1 MKNTVTTLI
10 ISSLLSSLSFF
21 ADADA
26 DAPAGVRP
34 CCAFGTNLKTEVGGI
49 PVPFVL
55 VENVM
60 NIKDLGVHIY
70 NDGSQGIASSLM
82 GLGDESNGIF
92 YSEKEGFL
100 DSAHIRD
107 TADFT
112 YYLYGEFYKHLGSDY
127 KVMLSPELKTRII
140 QLHPTYQ
147 EYTQV
152 ERQKISIE
160 LAALTSYRLAQWH
173 EIAQWFGME
182 SVGGF
187 KEYASAFSPEDL
199 YSNMLG
205 ALLASDVISVNPNL
219 NKDAFSTAMTKAINT
234 KFIELG
240 VGTKEESKAQI
251 QKMDGIWWDSSK
263 RLPNKW
269 VVIHREYH
277 LGTNL
282 QPNGFKGEIEESV
295 STEYEALATFMLMPN
310 KNDKDFSALPNS
322 LKNKPY
328 WTPSDFQAIADFAKA
343 HDDKELATK
352 R

>member
-1 MKNTVTTLI
+1 MKSKIASIVITSFLCGV
-10 ISSLLSSLSFF
+10 SLSAF
-21 ADADA
+21 AA

-34 CCAFGTNLKTEVGGI
+34 CCAFGTNLQTEIGGI
-49 PVPFVL
+49 PVPFVS

-60 NIKDLGVHIY
+60 NIEDLGDHIY
-70 NDGSQGIASSLM
+70 NDGSQSVASSLM
-82 GLGDESNGIF
+82 DFGDESNGIF
-92 YSEKEGFL
+92 YSKKGGFL

-112 YYLYGEFYKHLGSDY
+112 YYLYNEFYAHLGSDY
-127 KVMLSPELKTRII
+127 KVTLSRELKDRVV
-140 QLHPTYQ
+140 QMHKSADVYS
-147 EYTQV
+147 EV

-160 LAALTSYRLAQWH
+160 LAALTAYRFAQWH

-205 ALLASDVISVNPNL
+205 ALLANDVIRADPNL
-219 NKDAFSTAMTKAINT
+219 DKNAFSTAMTKVIKA

-240 VGTKEESKAQI
+240 VGTKEQSKTEI
-251 QKMDGIWWDSSK
+251 KKMDGVWWDSSK

-277 LGTNL
+277 LGTDL
-282 QPNGFKGEIEESV
+282 QPNGFKGETKEGV
-295 STEYEALATFMLMPN
+295 STEYEALATFMLMSN
-310 KNDKDFSALPNS
+310 KNDKDFSVLPDS

-328 WTPSDFQAIADFAKA
+328 WTPDDFQQIADFAKK
-343 HDDKELATK
+343 HDDKEQAEK
-352 R
+352 

>member
-1 MKNTVTTLI
+1 MKSKIASIVITSFLCGV
-10 ISSLLSSLSFF
+10 SLSAF
-21 ADADA
+21 AA

-34 CCAFGTNLKTEVGGI
+34 CCAFGTNLQTEIGGI
-49 PVPFVL
+49 PVPFVS

-60 NIKDLGVHIY
+60 NIEDLGDHIY
-70 NDGSQGIASSLM
+70 NDGSQSVASSLM
-82 GLGDESNGIF
+82 GFGDESNGIF
-92 YSEKEGFL
+92 YSKKGGFL

-112 YYLYGEFYKHLGSDY
+112 YYLYNEFYAHLGSDY
-127 KVMLSPELKTRII
+127 KVTLSRELKDRVV
-140 QLHPTYQ
+140 QMHKSADVYS
-147 EYTQV
+147 EV

-160 LAALTSYRLAQWH
+160 LAALTAYRFAQWH

-205 ALLASDVISVNPNL
+205 ALLASDVIRADPNL
-219 NKDAFSTAMTKAINT
+219 DKNAFSTAMTKVIKA

-240 VGTKEESKAQI
+240 VGTKEQSKTEI
-251 QKMDGIWWDSSK
+251 KKMDGVWWDSSK

-277 LGTNL
+277 LGTDL
-282 QPNGFKGEIEESV
+282 QPNGFKGETKEGV

-310 KNDKDFSALPNS
+310 KNDKDFSVLPDS

-328 WTPSDFQAIADFAKA
+328 WTPDDFQQIADFAKK
-343 HDDKELATK
+343 HDDKEQAEK
-352 R
+352 

>member
-10 ISSLLSSLSFF
+10 ISSLLSGLSFS
-21 ADADA
+21 AMA
-26 DAPAGVRP
+26 DAPVGVRP

-49 PVPFVL
+49 PVPFVS
-55 VENVM
+55 VENVL
-60 NIKDLGVHIY
+60 NINDLGDHIY
-70 NDGSQGIASSLM
+70 NDGSQGVASSLM

-92 YSEKEGFL
+92 YSQKGGFL

-127 KVMLSPELKTRII
+127 KVTLSPELKERVV
-140 QLHPTYQ
+140 QLHVSSEVYS
-147 EYTQV
+147 EA

-160 LAALTSYRLAQWH
+160 LAALTAYRLAQWH

-205 ALLASDVISVNPNL
+205 ALLASDVISVNP
-219 NKDAFSTAMTKAINT
+219 KVDKEAFSAAMTKAINT

-251 QKMDGIWWDSSK
+251 KKMDGIWWDSSK

-277 LGTNL
+277 LGTDL
-282 QPNGFKGEIEESV
+282 QPNGFKGETEERV
-295 STEYEALATFMLMPN
+295 STEYEELATFMLMPN
-310 KNDKDFSALPNS
+310 ENDKDFSALPSS
-322 LKNKPY
+322 LNNKPF
-328 WTPSDFQAIADFAKA
+328 WTPSDFQQIADFAKA
-343 HDDKELATK
+343 HDDKELAMK
-352 R
+352 